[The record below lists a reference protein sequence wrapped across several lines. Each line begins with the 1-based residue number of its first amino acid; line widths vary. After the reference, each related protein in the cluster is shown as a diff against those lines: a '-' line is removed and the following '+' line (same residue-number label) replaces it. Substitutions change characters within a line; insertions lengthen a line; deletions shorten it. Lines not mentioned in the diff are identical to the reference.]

1 MSADPSAT
9 LHPSARLG
17 AQILLGPGA
26 KVGAFCEIGCDGPE
40 GVTLIGPDATIRSGT
55 SIYSTNCIGARFST
69 GHKAS
74 IREANTIGNDVSIG
88 TSSVIEHHVTIGNGV
103 RIHSQAFIP
112 EFCVLEDGVWIGP
125 NVVLTNALYPASRN
139 AKAQLKGVHVMA
151 GAVIGAN
158 VTVLPGVRIGTGALV
173 GAGSLVTRDVGAG
186 EVVYGNPAR
195 AAGRRA
201 DIVAYAAPASGSK
214 ELKT

>member
-1 MSADPSAT
+1 MSGDLSAA

-17 AQILLGPGA
+17 TQLLLGPGA

-40 GVTLIGPDATIRSGT
+40 GPTEIGPEATIRSGT
-55 SIYSTNCIGARFST
+55 SIYRTNRIGAGFST

-88 TSSVIEHHVTIGNGV
+88 TSSVIEHHVTIGDGV
-103 RIHSQAFIP
+103 RIHSQAFVP

-125 NVVLTNALYPASRN
+125 NVVLTNALYPASRD

-158 VTVLPGVRIGTGALV
+158 VTVLPGVRIGAGALV
-173 GAGSLVTRDVGAG
+173 GAGSLVTRDVADG

-195 AAGRRA
+195 PSGRRA
-201 DIVAYAAPASGSK
+201 DIAAYATSASGSK
-214 ELKT
+214 ELNS